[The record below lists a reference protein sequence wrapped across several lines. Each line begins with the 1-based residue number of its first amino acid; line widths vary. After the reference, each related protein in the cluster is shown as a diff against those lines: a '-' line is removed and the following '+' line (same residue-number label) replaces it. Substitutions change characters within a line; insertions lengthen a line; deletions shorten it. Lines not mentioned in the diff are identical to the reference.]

1 MKNIN
6 SNDSE
11 LWNQIQEQFSKL
23 KIQNGLNPDEDY
35 DKQLEEMFGLS
46 QEDFDELD
54 RQAEIMMNTKKIKVS
69 MINESA
75 VFPKYAYLTDS
86 GFDVHSTI
94 EVLVPPFGKALIPT
108 GLKVSFD
115 EGYEIQI
122 RTKSGLAINQG
133 IIVLNSP
140 GTVDQGY
147 SGEIKVPIFNTNPT
161 PFVITKGM
169 KVAQA
174 VLCPVVNGRYV
185 KFEDVNEIED
195 KDRGSNGFGSTGI

>member
-1 MKNIN
+1 M
-6 SNDSE
+6 
-11 LWNQIQEQFSKL
+11 
-23 KIQNGLNPDEDY
+23 
-35 DKQLEEMFGLS
+35 
-46 QEDFDELD
+46 
-54 RQAEIMMNTKKIKVS
+54 
-69 MINESA
+69 
-75 VFPKYAYLTDS
+75 
-86 GFDVHSTI
+86 
-94 EVLVPPFGKALIPT
+94 
-108 GLKVSFD
+108 
-115 EGYEIQI
+115 
-122 RTKSGLAINQG
+122 
-133 IIVLNSP
+133 NSP

>member
-1 MKNIN
+1 
-6 SNDSE
+6 
-11 LWNQIQEQFSKL
+11 
-23 KIQNGLNPDEDY
+23 
-35 DKQLEEMFGLS
+35 
-46 QEDFDELD
+46 
-54 RQAEIMMNTKKIKVS
+54 
-69 MINESA
+69 MIDESA